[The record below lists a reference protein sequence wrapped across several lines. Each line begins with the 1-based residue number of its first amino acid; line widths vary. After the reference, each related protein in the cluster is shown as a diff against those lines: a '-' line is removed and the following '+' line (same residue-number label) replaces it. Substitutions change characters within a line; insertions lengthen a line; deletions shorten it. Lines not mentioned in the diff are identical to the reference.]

1 MIINWIDEVSKIFE
15 IGSDGRKGM
24 RSFRVFEKNE
34 FPEKIPGVP
43 CVLSYPTGVRYEY
56 SLGGARAIWKGRS
69 DFYLVDGVEKSKLP
83 WMIGFFARII
93 TAASGNMQ
101 LSGTVEHFMLDPSM
115 EGGNVQGPVV
125 LNYGG
130 DDPYLGIVA
139 YWEVKEDISD
149 EITPSA

>member
-1 MIINWIDEVSKIFE
+1 
-15 IGSDGRKGM
+15 
-24 RSFRVFEKNE
+24 
-34 FPEKIPGVP
+34 
-43 CVLSYPTGVRYEY
+43 
-56 SLGGARAIWKGRS
+56 
-69 DFYLVDGVEKSKLP
+69 
-83 WMIGFFARII
+83 
-93 TAASGNMQ
+93 
-101 LSGTVEHFMLDPSM
+101 M